1 MPPTTVCH
9 VRSALPHGLSI
20 LHRHRVQISYHAPAL
35 TQHSSHLIRCSVSD
49 RGCQLSPDKTPS
61 PACRLVWNRIWAVL
75 SDFFIAVGRH
85 SNLAVAMYAVD
96 SLRQLAMRFLTRDE
110 LANYSFQ
117 NDFLKPFVV
126 VMRLSKAVEIREL
139 IIRQAGPARLECA
152 LYPIQGCISYSLPL
166 HCFAHCHM
174 STAAV
179 IWMLRLPGR
188 MRLCCHLT
196 CRCQTSRVSDQSA
209 CSQVCVTD
217 GACPREECEERLE
230 VHVHGLHHS
239 SHR

>member
-1 MPPTTVCH
+1 MQR
-9 VRSALPHGLSI
+9 VRSRLPDLSDI
-20 LHRHRVQISYHAPAL
+20 LPY
-35 TQHSSHLIRCSVSD
+35 
-49 RGCQLSPDKTPS
+49 

-139 IIRQAGPARLECA
+139 IIRHAGTCTSGVCVISHTRLHT
-152 LYPIQGCISYSLPL
+152 YT
-166 HCFAHCHM
+166 
-174 STAAV
+174 STA
-179 IWMLRLPGR
+179 LLCPLSFEHCCCRL
-188 MRLCCHLT
+188 
-196 CRCQTSRVSDQSA
+196 SA
-209 CSQVCVTD
+209 WIAYEGV
-217 GACPREECEERLE
+217 PL
-230 VHVHGLHHS
+230 LS
-239 SHR
+239 SHRSLSEKQGVRSVCLPAGVCHRWCLPV